1 MSYPLFSLL
10 SKYVVRINSIRLSES
25 DDLVEALVDLTPV
38 LAEVNGAEAED
49 VVTRGVVLVG
59 DIDVCL
65 GIDHD
70 AFRL

>member
-10 SKYVVRINSIRLSES
+10 SKYVVRINSIRLSEL

-49 VVTRGVVLVG
+49 VAT
-59 DIDVCL
+59 
-65 GIDHD
+65 
-70 AFRL
+70 